1 MTLSNLFS
9 FTYLGASLRKLPRL
23 MVILT
28 MIGLL
33 YSCGNGSTG
42 SDETDAGNGGS
53 AANDSGD
60 NTDADNNT
68 ATITPAD
75 VVIVGEF
82 SFDADEYTVPVGGVV
97 DVTIMLAGEAPAD
110 AFSIVLQ
117 ESINDVA
124 QPNTL
129 INFAKGETAHVY
141 SYHVSGLAVDTIIKL
156 GFKDLPEGYQ
166 RLSSKPATITVSP
179 NQIQFSAAVYSVEAG
194 KEIDVKLKIGTPL
207 ATDVDVAIRQYDV
220 DIDETSFETVKIP
233 AGQTEGSLKYLA
245 ASSHAEGRVIQY
257 TIDSVP
263 AELQLGKNAAAQV
276 RIVSDPNMPDIVV
289 NFAKEKYSVL
299 SGTQDEIEVKITS
312 KIKLTG
318 SVTIPY
324 EYKDNG
330 ANTWTTS
337 PVTFEPALGE
347 TDTPDSTTFVYNATS
362 VPSGGGRSYRI
373 TENGLSV
380 LRVQGKK
387 VSLGRPATANVTVTG
402 RMLGFRDATLDV
414 DYQAN
419 ADIVVQLTDEANA
432 FTTIPLVIKSVQ
444 ADGSAVTEN
453 AFVSFEKGQQEKTHV
468 YSTIWQKAWQ

>member
-1 MTLSNLFS
+1 MTLSSLFS

-23 MVILT
+23 MVILI
-28 MIGLL
+28 MLGLL
-33 YSCGNGSTG
+33 YSCGSGSTG
-42 SDETDAGNGGS
+42 SDAGNGGS
-53 AANDSGD
+53 ADNDSGD

-82 SFDADEYTVPVGGVV
+82 SFDADEYTAPVGGVV
-97 DVTIMLAGEAPAD
+97 DVTIMLVGEAPAD

-166 RLSSKPATITVSP
+166 RFSSKPATITISP
-179 NQIQFSAAVYSVEAG
+179 NQIQFSDAVYSVEAG

-207 ATDVDVAIRQYDV
+207 TTDVDVAIRQYDV
-220 DIDETSFETVKIP
+220 EIDETSFETVKIP
-233 AGQTEGSLKYLA
+233 AGQTEGSFKYLA

-324 EYKDNG
+324 E
-330 ANTWTTS
+330 
-337 PVTFEPALGE
+337 
-347 TDTPDSTTFVYNATS
+347 
-362 VPSGGGRSYRI
+362 
-373 TENGLSV
+373 
-380 LRVQGKK
+380 
-387 VSLGRPATANVTVTG
+387 
-402 RMLGFRDATLDV
+402 
-414 DYQAN
+414 
-419 ADIVVQLTDEANA
+419 
-432 FTTIPLVIKSVQ
+432 
-444 ADGSAVTEN
+444 
-453 AFVSFEKGQQEKTHV
+453 
-468 YSTIWQKAWQ
+468 